1 MSEELPKPLLDEA
14 MFKFTQEGNCMD
26 AHGIIEIIEIKCQ
39 ADIGIDG
46 NGSCFYVLKT
56 EGWSI
61 DSLKDL
67 ELLFNRMK
75 WSLFPDK
82 QLKQKQ

>member
-1 MSEELPKPLLDEA
+1 MSEELPKPMLDEA

-26 AHGIIEIIEIKCQ
+26 EHGIIEELEIKCQ

-75 WSLFPDK
+75 RSLFPDK
-82 QLKQKQ
+82 K

>member
-1 MSEELPKPLLDEA
+1 MSENLPKPMLDEA

-26 AHGIIEIIEIKCQ
+26 KHGIIEEIEIKCQ

>member
-1 MSEELPKPLLDEA
+1 MSEELPKPMLDEA
-14 MFKFTQEGNCMD
+14 MFKFTQEGNCLD
-26 AHGIIEIIEIKCQ
+26 ELGIIEEIEIKCQ

-61 DSLKDL
+61 DNVG
-67 ELLFNRMK
+67 ELQALFDRIEK
-75 WSLFPDK
+75 SLFPNK
-82 QLKQKQ
+82 QLKSKQ